1 MKIKKI
7 SFIIPVYNEQ
17 TRILASLNELN
28 AYFKTFKFEYEIIFV
43 NDGSDD
49 STKDILTQYINENN
63 LKYFKALD
71 FTFNRGKGAAI
82 KFGMLNASQ
91 DSTHFFFMDID
102 LSTPLSEI
110 DNFIKH
116 LTSGNEDIIIGSR
129 SLQDSRV
136 LKRQIFYRECM
147 GKTFNKI
154 VKLIIFTKFIDTQ
167 CGFKLFNKRAKEKIF
182 RNLRIARFSFDVEII
197 FLAAKYGF
205 SISEKPVI
213 WINNELSKVNIIYD
227 SLQMFIDIFKIRW
240 YWFTNKYEK

>member
-1 MKIKKI
+1 
-7 SFIIPVYNEQ
+7 
-17 TRILASLNELN
+17 
-28 AYFKTFKFEYEIIFV
+28 
-43 NDGSDD
+43 
-49 STKDILTQYINENN
+49 
-63 LKYFKALD
+63 
-71 FTFNRGKGAAI
+71 
-82 KFGMLNASQ
+82 
-91 DSTHFFFMDID
+91 
-102 LSTPLSEI
+102 
-110 DNFIKH
+110 
-116 LTSGNEDIIIGSR
+116 
-129 SLQDSRV
+129 
-136 LKRQIFYRECM
+136 M